1 MVIGVVLG
9 LVLGVAAATKQNTW
23 VDYTTTIISVIA
35 VSVPSFV
42 LAVLLQYVFAVK
54 LEWFPVAG
62 WEGFSTAILPSLALS
77 ATVLATVARYIRAEM
92 IEVLSSDYI
101 LLARAKGNSTLKV
114 LFGHALRNALIP
126 IITIIVPM
134 LAGILTGT
142 LTIENIFGV
151 PGLGDQ
157 FVRSITTNDFSVIMA
172 TTILFSTLFIVS
184 IFIVDILYGVIDPEF
199 VYKGQE
205 IMSNKE
211 DVTNING
218 DISNATMSHTS
229 NDISNTDFII
239 RDLDLNQEPEMPRQ
253 SKNFWQDAWSQLKRN
268 KLAVIGMIGL
278 LLIVIMAFIGP
289 LMNKHDF
296 AEQNVDHRNLPAKI
310 PLLDHVSFL
319 PFDGKGTDGKNAY
332 KSRCER
338 KLLVWY

>member
-1 MVIGVVLG
+1 MTKYVLKRLCYMFVSLFIVITITFFLMKLMPGSPFNDTKLNAQQKEILNEKYGLNDPVALQYVNYLKNVVTGDFGNSFQYHNMPVWDLVKPRLIPSMEMGITAMVIGVVLG

-42 LAVLLQYVFAVK
+42 LAVLLQYVFTVK

-101 LLARAKGNSTLKV
+101 LLARAKGNSALKV

-184 IFIVDILYGVIDPEF
+184 IFIVDILYGVIDPR
-199 VYKGQE
+199 
-205 IMSNKE
+205 
-211 DVTNING
+211 
-218 DISNATMSHTS
+218 
-229 NDISNTDFII
+229 I
-239 RDLDLNQEPEMPRQ
+239 RVQ
-253 SKNFWQDAWSQLKRN
+253 
-268 KLAVIGMIGL
+268 G
-278 LLIVIMAFIGP
+278 
-289 LMNKHDF
+289 
-296 AEQNVDHRNLPAKI
+296 
-310 PLLDHVSFL
+310 
-319 PFDGKGTDGKNAY
+319 GKK
-332 KSRCER
+332 
-338 KLLVWY
+338 

>member
-1 MVIGVVLG
+1 MTKYVLKRLCYMFVSLFIVITITFFLMKLMPGSPFNDTKLNAQQKEILNEKYGLNDPVALQYVNYLKNVVTVDFGNSFQYHNMPVWDLVKPRLIPSMEMGITAMVIGVVLG

-101 LLARAKGNSTLKV
+101 LLARAKGNSALKV

-184 IFIVDILYGVIDPEF
+184 IFIVDILYGVIDPR
-199 VYKGQE
+199 
-205 IMSNKE
+205 
-211 DVTNING
+211 
-218 DISNATMSHTS
+218 
-229 NDISNTDFII
+229 I
-239 RDLDLNQEPEMPRQ
+239 RVQ
-253 SKNFWQDAWSQLKRN
+253 
-268 KLAVIGMIGL
+268 G
-278 LLIVIMAFIGP
+278 
-289 LMNKHDF
+289 
-296 AEQNVDHRNLPAKI
+296 
-310 PLLDHVSFL
+310 
-319 PFDGKGTDGKNAY
+319 GKK
-332 KSRCER
+332 
-338 KLLVWY
+338 

>member
-1 MVIGVVLG
+1 MTKYVLKRLCYMFVSLFIVITITFFLMKLMPGSPFNDTKLNAQQKEILNEKYGLNNPVALQYVNYLKNVVTGDFGNSFQYHNMPVWDLVKPRLIPSMEMGITAMVIGVVLG

-184 IFIVDILYGVIDPEF
+184 IFIVDILYGVIDPR
-199 VYKGQE
+199 
-205 IMSNKE
+205 
-211 DVTNING
+211 
-218 DISNATMSHTS
+218 
-229 NDISNTDFII
+229 I
-239 RDLDLNQEPEMPRQ
+239 RVQ
-253 SKNFWQDAWSQLKRN
+253 
-268 KLAVIGMIGL
+268 G
-278 LLIVIMAFIGP
+278 
-289 LMNKHDF
+289 
-296 AEQNVDHRNLPAKI
+296 
-310 PLLDHVSFL
+310 
-319 PFDGKGTDGKNAY
+319 GKK
-332 KSRCER
+332 
-338 KLLVWY
+338 

>member
-1 MVIGVVLG
+1 MTKYVLKRLCYMFVSLFIVITITFFLMKLMPGSPFNDTKLNAQQKEILNEKYGLNDPVALQYVNYLKNIVTGDFGNSFQYHNMPVWDLVKPRLIPSMEMGITAMVIGVVLG

-184 IFIVDILYGVIDPEF
+184 IFIVDILYGVIDPR
-199 VYKGQE
+199 
-205 IMSNKE
+205 
-211 DVTNING
+211 
-218 DISNATMSHTS
+218 
-229 NDISNTDFII
+229 I
-239 RDLDLNQEPEMPRQ
+239 RVQ
-253 SKNFWQDAWSQLKRN
+253 
-268 KLAVIGMIGL
+268 G
-278 LLIVIMAFIGP
+278 
-289 LMNKHDF
+289 
-296 AEQNVDHRNLPAKI
+296 
-310 PLLDHVSFL
+310 
-319 PFDGKGTDGKNAY
+319 GKK
-332 KSRCER
+332 
-338 KLLVWY
+338 

>member
-1 MVIGVVLG
+1 MTKYVLKRLCYMFVSLFIVITITFFLMKLMPGSPFNDTKLNAQQKEILNEKYGLNDPVALQYVNYLKNVVTGDFGNSFQYHNMPVWDLVKPRLIPSMEMGITAMVIGVVLG

-151 PGLGDQ
+151 PGLSDQ

-184 IFIVDILYGVIDPEF
+184 IFIVDILYGVIDPR
-199 VYKGQE
+199 
-205 IMSNKE
+205 
-211 DVTNING
+211 
-218 DISNATMSHTS
+218 
-229 NDISNTDFII
+229 I
-239 RDLDLNQEPEMPRQ
+239 RVQ
-253 SKNFWQDAWSQLKRN
+253 
-268 KLAVIGMIGL
+268 G
-278 LLIVIMAFIGP
+278 
-289 LMNKHDF
+289 
-296 AEQNVDHRNLPAKI
+296 
-310 PLLDHVSFL
+310 
-319 PFDGKGTDGKNAY
+319 GKK
-332 KSRCER
+332 
-338 KLLVWY
+338 

>member
-1 MVIGVVLG
+1 MTKYVLKRLCYMFVSLFIVITITFFLMKLMPGSPFNDTKLNAQQKEILNEKYGLNDPVALQYVNYLKNVVTGDFGNSFQYHNMPVWDLVKPRLIPSMEMGITAMVIGVVLG

-62 WEGFSTAILPSLALS
+62 WEGFSTAMLPSLALS

-92 IEVLSSDYI
+92 IEVLSSDDI

-184 IFIVDILYGVIDPEF
+184 IFIVDILYGVIDPR
-199 VYKGQE
+199 
-205 IMSNKE
+205 
-211 DVTNING
+211 
-218 DISNATMSHTS
+218 
-229 NDISNTDFII
+229 I
-239 RDLDLNQEPEMPRQ
+239 RVQ
-253 SKNFWQDAWSQLKRN
+253 
-268 KLAVIGMIGL
+268 G
-278 LLIVIMAFIGP
+278 
-289 LMNKHDF
+289 
-296 AEQNVDHRNLPAKI
+296 
-310 PLLDHVSFL
+310 
-319 PFDGKGTDGKNAY
+319 GKK
-332 KSRCER
+332 
-338 KLLVWY
+338 

>member
-1 MVIGVVLG
+1 MTKYVLKRLCYMFVSLFIVITITFFLMKLMPGSPFNDTKLNAQQKEILNEKYGLNDPVALQYVNYLKNVVTGDFGNSFQYHNMPVWDLVKPRLIPSMEMGITAMVIGVVLG

-77 ATVLATVARYIRAEM
+77 PTVLATVARYIRAEM

-184 IFIVDILYGVIDPEF
+184 IFIVDILYGVIDPR
-199 VYKGQE
+199 
-205 IMSNKE
+205 
-211 DVTNING
+211 
-218 DISNATMSHTS
+218 
-229 NDISNTDFII
+229 I
-239 RDLDLNQEPEMPRQ
+239 RVQ
-253 SKNFWQDAWSQLKRN
+253 
-268 KLAVIGMIGL
+268 G
-278 LLIVIMAFIGP
+278 
-289 LMNKHDF
+289 
-296 AEQNVDHRNLPAKI
+296 
-310 PLLDHVSFL
+310 
-319 PFDGKGTDGKNAY
+319 GKK
-332 KSRCER
+332 
-338 KLLVWY
+338 

>member
-1 MVIGVVLG
+1 MTKYVLKRLCYMFVSLFIVITITFFLMKLMPGSPFNDTKLNAQQKEILNEKYGLNDPVALQYVNYLKNVVTGDFGNSFQYHNMPVWDLVKPRLIPSMEMGITAMVIGVVLG

-23 VDYTTTIISVIA
+23 VDYTTTIISIIA

-184 IFIVDILYGVIDPEF
+184 IFIVDILYGVIDPR
-199 VYKGQE
+199 
-205 IMSNKE
+205 
-211 DVTNING
+211 
-218 DISNATMSHTS
+218 
-229 NDISNTDFII
+229 I
-239 RDLDLNQEPEMPRQ
+239 RVQ
-253 SKNFWQDAWSQLKRN
+253 
-268 KLAVIGMIGL
+268 G
-278 LLIVIMAFIGP
+278 
-289 LMNKHDF
+289 
-296 AEQNVDHRNLPAKI
+296 
-310 PLLDHVSFL
+310 
-319 PFDGKGTDGKNAY
+319 GKK
-332 KSRCER
+332 
-338 KLLVWY
+338 

>member
-1 MVIGVVLG
+1 MTKYVLKRLCYMFVSLFIVITITFFLMKLMPGSPFNDTKLNAQQKEILNEKYGLNDPVALQYVNYLKNVVTGDFGNSFQYHNMPVWDLVKPRLIPSMEMGITAMVIGVVLG
-9 LVLGVAAATKQNTW
+9 LVLGVAAPTKQNTW

-184 IFIVDILYGVIDPEF
+184 IFIVDILYGVIDPR
-199 VYKGQE
+199 
-205 IMSNKE
+205 
-211 DVTNING
+211 
-218 DISNATMSHTS
+218 
-229 NDISNTDFII
+229 I
-239 RDLDLNQEPEMPRQ
+239 RVQ
-253 SKNFWQDAWSQLKRN
+253 
-268 KLAVIGMIGL
+268 G
-278 LLIVIMAFIGP
+278 
-289 LMNKHDF
+289 
-296 AEQNVDHRNLPAKI
+296 
-310 PLLDHVSFL
+310 
-319 PFDGKGTDGKNAY
+319 GKK
-332 KSRCER
+332 
-338 KLLVWY
+338 

>member
-1 MVIGVVLG
+1 MTKYVLKRLCYMFVSLFIVITITFFLMKLMPGSPFNDTKLNAQQKEILNEKYGLNDPVALQYVNYLKNVVTGDFGNSFQYHNMPVWDLVKPRLIPSMEMGITAMVIGVVLG

-157 FVRSITTNDFSVIMA
+157 FVSSITTNDFSVIMA

-184 IFIVDILYGVIDPEF
+184 IFIVDILYGVIDPR
-199 VYKGQE
+199 
-205 IMSNKE
+205 
-211 DVTNING
+211 
-218 DISNATMSHTS
+218 
-229 NDISNTDFII
+229 I
-239 RDLDLNQEPEMPRQ
+239 RVQ
-253 SKNFWQDAWSQLKRN
+253 
-268 KLAVIGMIGL
+268 G
-278 LLIVIMAFIGP
+278 
-289 LMNKHDF
+289 
-296 AEQNVDHRNLPAKI
+296 
-310 PLLDHVSFL
+310 
-319 PFDGKGTDGKNAY
+319 GKK
-332 KSRCER
+332 
-338 KLLVWY
+338 

>member
-1 MVIGVVLG
+1 MTKYVLKRLCYMFVSLFIVITITFFLMKLMPGSPFNDTKLNAQQKEILNEKYGLNDPVALQYVNYLKNVVTGDFGNSFQYHNMPVWDLVKPRLIPSMEMGITAMVIGVVLG
-9 LVLGVAAATKQNTW
+9 LVLDVAAATKQNTW

-172 TTILFSTLFIVS
+172 TTILFSTLLIVS
-184 IFIVDILYGVIDPEF
+184 IFIVDILYGVIDPR
-199 VYKGQE
+199 
-205 IMSNKE
+205 
-211 DVTNING
+211 
-218 DISNATMSHTS
+218 
-229 NDISNTDFII
+229 I
-239 RDLDLNQEPEMPRQ
+239 RVQ
-253 SKNFWQDAWSQLKRN
+253 
-268 KLAVIGMIGL
+268 G
-278 LLIVIMAFIGP
+278 
-289 LMNKHDF
+289 
-296 AEQNVDHRNLPAKI
+296 
-310 PLLDHVSFL
+310 
-319 PFDGKGTDGKNAY
+319 GKK
-332 KSRCER
+332 
-338 KLLVWY
+338 

>member
-1 MVIGVVLG
+1 MKLMPGSPFNDTKLNAQQKEILNEKYGLNDPVALQYVNYLKNVVTGDFGNSFQYHNMPVWDLVKPRLIPSMEMGITAMVIGVVLG

-23 VDYTTTIISVIA
+23 VDYTTTII
-35 VSVPSFV
+35 
-42 LAVLLQYVFAVK
+42 YVFAVK

-184 IFIVDILYGVIDPEF
+184 IFIVDILYGVIDPR
-199 VYKGQE
+199 
-205 IMSNKE
+205 
-211 DVTNING
+211 
-218 DISNATMSHTS
+218 
-229 NDISNTDFII
+229 I
-239 RDLDLNQEPEMPRQ
+239 RVQ
-253 SKNFWQDAWSQLKRN
+253 
-268 KLAVIGMIGL
+268 G
-278 LLIVIMAFIGP
+278 
-289 LMNKHDF
+289 
-296 AEQNVDHRNLPAKI
+296 
-310 PLLDHVSFL
+310 
-319 PFDGKGTDGKNAY
+319 GKK
-332 KSRCER
+332 
-338 KLLVWY
+338 

>member
-1 MVIGVVLG
+1 MTKYVLKRLCYMFVSLFIVITITFFLMKLMPGSPFNETKLNAQQKEILNEKYGLNDPVALQYVNYLKNVVTGDFGNSFQYHNMPVWDLVKPRLIPSMEMGITAMVIGVVLG

-184 IFIVDILYGVIDPEF
+184 IFIVDILYGVIDPR
-199 VYKGQE
+199 
-205 IMSNKE
+205 
-211 DVTNING
+211 
-218 DISNATMSHTS
+218 
-229 NDISNTDFII
+229 I
-239 RDLDLNQEPEMPRQ
+239 RVQ
-253 SKNFWQDAWSQLKRN
+253 
-268 KLAVIGMIGL
+268 G
-278 LLIVIMAFIGP
+278 
-289 LMNKHDF
+289 
-296 AEQNVDHRNLPAKI
+296 
-310 PLLDHVSFL
+310 
-319 PFDGKGTDGKNAY
+319 GKK
-332 KSRCER
+332 
-338 KLLVWY
+338 

>member
-1 MVIGVVLG
+1 MTKYVLKRLCYMFVSLFIVITITFFLMKLMPGSPFNDTKLNAQQKEILNEKYGLNDPVALQYVNYLKNVVTGDFGNSFQYHNMPVWDLVKPRLIPSMEMGITAMVIGVVLG

-101 LLARAKGNSTLKV
+101 LLARAKGNSALKV

-151 PGLGDQ
+151 PGLGNQ

-184 IFIVDILYGVIDPEF
+184 IFIVDILYGVIDPR
-199 VYKGQE
+199 
-205 IMSNKE
+205 
-211 DVTNING
+211 
-218 DISNATMSHTS
+218 
-229 NDISNTDFII
+229 I
-239 RDLDLNQEPEMPRQ
+239 RVQ
-253 SKNFWQDAWSQLKRN
+253 
-268 KLAVIGMIGL
+268 G
-278 LLIVIMAFIGP
+278 
-289 LMNKHDF
+289 
-296 AEQNVDHRNLPAKI
+296 
-310 PLLDHVSFL
+310 
-319 PFDGKGTDGKNAY
+319 GKK
-332 KSRCER
+332 
-338 KLLVWY
+338 

>member
-1 MVIGVVLG
+1 MTKYVLKRLCYMFVSLFIVITITFFLMKLMPGSPFNDTKLNAQQKEILNEKYGLNDPVTLQYVNYLKNVVTGDFGNSFQYHNMPVWDLVKPRLIPSMEMGITAMVIGVVLG

-184 IFIVDILYGVIDPEF
+184 IFIVDILYGVIDPR
-199 VYKGQE
+199 
-205 IMSNKE
+205 
-211 DVTNING
+211 
-218 DISNATMSHTS
+218 
-229 NDISNTDFII
+229 I
-239 RDLDLNQEPEMPRQ
+239 RVQ
-253 SKNFWQDAWSQLKRN
+253 
-268 KLAVIGMIGL
+268 G
-278 LLIVIMAFIGP
+278 
-289 LMNKHDF
+289 
-296 AEQNVDHRNLPAKI
+296 
-310 PLLDHVSFL
+310 
-319 PFDGKGTDGKNAY
+319 GKK
-332 KSRCER
+332 
-338 KLLVWY
+338 

>member
-1 MVIGVVLG
+1 MTKYVLKRLCYMFVSLFIVITITFFLMKLMPGSPFNDTKLNAQQKEILNEKYGLNDPVALQYVNYLKNVVTGDFGNSFQYHNMPVWDLVKPRLIPSMEMGITAMVIGVVLG

-126 IITIIVPM
+126 IITIIVPI

-184 IFIVDILYGVIDPEF
+184 IFIVDILYGVIDPR
-199 VYKGQE
+199 
-205 IMSNKE
+205 
-211 DVTNING
+211 
-218 DISNATMSHTS
+218 
-229 NDISNTDFII
+229 I
-239 RDLDLNQEPEMPRQ
+239 RVQ
-253 SKNFWQDAWSQLKRN
+253 
-268 KLAVIGMIGL
+268 G
-278 LLIVIMAFIGP
+278 
-289 LMNKHDF
+289 
-296 AEQNVDHRNLPAKI
+296 
-310 PLLDHVSFL
+310 
-319 PFDGKGTDGKNAY
+319 GKK
-332 KSRCER
+332 
-338 KLLVWY
+338 